1 MEPNHQLPWIIFDL
15 NEQLYAISTEMVTGI
30 LQFPPITPIANAPA
44 ILLGVANIRG
54 GVVPI
59 LDLKGLLNIND
70 NKKETEITLTAL
82 NYKSGGIEDFLAE
95 MRRCVRNNEHFAV
108 SPDYFGD
115 KINLAAFPE
124 NSQTHAFL
132 AQVKEGQRKL
142 EDYGDRIN
150 TKPSLLDE
158 AVKAGKE
165 LEGLIARTIRHIS
178 DSSRR
183 MVITLCFDPDSAQTS
198 VGFVVDN
205 VRSVDA
211 LTIIDNGGTGKF
223 LYSNAQISYVA
234 HNDKIKGEILV
245 INDKEIVKAVDIYND
260 LMKKEEEKKKQLEAQ
275 KAAAEKAAAKKAE
288 EDNSDGE

>member
-1 MEPNHQLPWIIFDL
+1 MEPTHQLPWIIFDL

-59 LDLKGLLNIND
+59 LELKGLLNISD
-70 NKKETEITLTAL
+70 NKKEIEIVLTAL

-108 SPDYFGD
+108 SPNYFGD
-115 KINLAAFPE
+115 RINLAAFPE
-124 NSQTHAFL
+124 NSLTHSL
-132 AQVKEGQRKL
+132 LSQVKDGQRKL

-150 TKPSLLDE
+150 TKASLLDE
-158 AVKAGKE
+158 AVRAGKE
-165 LEGLIARTIRHIS
+165 LEALIARTIRHIS
-178 DSSRR
+178 DQSRR

-211 LTIIDNGGTGKF
+211 LTIIDNKGGGKF
-223 LYSNAQISYVA
+223 LYSNAQIACVA

-245 INDKEIVKAVDIYND
+245 INDKEVVKAVDIYND
-260 LMKKEEEKKKQLEAQ
+260 ILKKEEEKKKQLEAQ
-275 KAAAEKAAAKKAE
+275 KAAAEKKAE
-288 EDNSDGE
+288 ENNSASE